1 MVENMTW
8 VICSILL
15 FLLSLIAGVIAL
27 FKKRKY
33 LGICSLIGLLL
44 SGMLM
49 GSSTFSDFFQVDR
62 CLDSG
67 GRYNYEAN
75 VCENG

>member
-1 MVENMTW
+1 MAW
-8 VICSILL
+8 VICSVLL
-15 FLLSLIAGVIAL
+15 FLISLIIGGTA
-27 FKKRKY
+27 FFNKRKY

-44 SGMLM
+44 SGVLM
-49 GSSTFSDFFQVDR
+49 GSSAFSDFFQVDR

-75 VCENG
+75 TCENG